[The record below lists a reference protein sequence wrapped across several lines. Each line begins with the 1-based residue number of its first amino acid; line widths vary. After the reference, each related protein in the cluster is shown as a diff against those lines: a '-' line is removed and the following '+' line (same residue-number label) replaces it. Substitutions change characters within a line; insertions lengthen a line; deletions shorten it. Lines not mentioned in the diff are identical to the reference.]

1 MFFRINLYFQ
11 GKIYKYYTVYCNQ
24 YLFNRKITDQILTK
38 ITINKK
44 NMYIKLISSLIK
56 VLRTQGRADESVL
69 DQLKQIVNREPL
81 APIFEQEK
89 ELVWQRRFV
98 IVLSFLTLW
107 LNKWQKYTLNVIFCF
122 FFCVLFKNVCN
133 CFSQKHLGLSRWIAI
148 SYILLI
154 FFSYF

>member
-1 MFFRINLYFQ
+1 MFFRINLHFQ
-11 GKIYKYYTVYCNQ
+11 GKINKYYTVYCNQ

-56 VLRTQGRADESVL
+56 VLHTQGRADESVL

-98 IVLSFLTLW
+98 IGLSFLTLW
-107 LNKWQKYTLNVIFCF
+107 LNK
-122 FFCVLFKNVCN
+122 
-133 CFSQKHLGLSRWIAI
+133 
-148 SYILLI
+148 
-154 FFSYF
+154 

>member
-11 GKIYKYYTVYCNQ
+11 GKINKYYTVYCNQ

-56 VLRTQGRADESVL
+56 VLHTQGRADESVL

-98 IVLSFLTLW
+98 IGLSFLTLW
-107 LNKWQKYTLNVIFCF
+107 LNK
-122 FFCVLFKNVCN
+122 
-133 CFSQKHLGLSRWIAI
+133 
-148 SYILLI
+148 
-154 FFSYF
+154 